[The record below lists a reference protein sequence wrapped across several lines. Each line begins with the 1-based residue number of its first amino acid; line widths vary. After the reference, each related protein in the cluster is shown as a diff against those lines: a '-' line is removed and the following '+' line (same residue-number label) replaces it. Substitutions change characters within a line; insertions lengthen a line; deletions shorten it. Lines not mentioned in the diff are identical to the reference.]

1 MKKHAHDHKAFMNIV
16 KKQFGA
22 LLDYS
27 EQAMYVYLDDH
38 HNMCNKRFAAMLGY
52 KPTQLAPGKDA
63 FSLDMVE
70 VKSQKAIIS
79 AYRNAMEKG
88 ICSTISVT
96 WLKKGGSKVRTRV
109 TLVPVPFEGQIAALH
124 FISKI

>member
-1 MKKHAHDHKAFMNIV
+1 MKKHAHGHKAFMNIV

>member
-27 EQAMYVYLDDH
+27 EQAMYIYLDDH

-52 KPTQLAPGKDA
+52 KLTQLAPGKDA
-63 FSLDMVE
+63 FSLDLVE
-70 VKSQKAIIS
+70 VKSQKAVIS

-96 WLKKGGSKVRTRV
+96 WLKKGGGKVKTHV
-109 TLVPVPFEGQIAALH
+109 TLVPVPFEGQLATLH